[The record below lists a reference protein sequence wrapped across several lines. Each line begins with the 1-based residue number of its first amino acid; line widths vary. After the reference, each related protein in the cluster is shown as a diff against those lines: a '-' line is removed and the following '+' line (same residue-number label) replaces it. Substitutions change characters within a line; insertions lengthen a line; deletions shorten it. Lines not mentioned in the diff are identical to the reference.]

1 MSTPAAGVRRAGRRH
16 GPGRAQRGRV
26 ARLRGR
32 VARLR
37 GLAAALAAA
46 ALAAGCGYRTGLVP
60 PELGQTV
67 AVEFFGN
74 GSKVRDLEVELQAAL
89 TDALNRMVHAP
100 LVAPETADYVIR
112 GQIDGY
118 SRRRGIRSPDNVV
131 LETGVEVLVQARLIR
146 RRFLAEGELAEE
158 LVEEGRYASSSG
170 YRLEEP
176 LGEDEARERVLR
188 NIADRIVMD
197 LFGSLSYEFG
207 P

>member
-1 MSTPAAGVRRAGRRH
+1 MRPGAA
-16 GPGRAQRGRV
+16 
-26 ARLRGR
+26 
-32 VARLR
+32 ARLR
-37 GLAAALAAA
+37 GLAALAAA
-46 ALAAGCGYRTGLVP
+46 VLAGGCGYRTGLVP

-74 GSKVRDLEVELQAAL
+74 DSKVRDLEVELQAAL
-89 TDALNRMVHAP
+89 TDALNRMVDAA
-100 LVAPETADYVIR
+100 LVPPETADFVIR
-112 GQIDGY
+112 GNIEDY

-131 LETGVEVLVQARLIR
+131 LETGVEIRVQARLIR

-158 LVEEGRYASSSG
+158 LVDESRYVNSSG